1 METKTTV
8 NINSIRKV
16 YFRPKEEIGK
26 IEIVTQNKRFFF
38 FKTKKTKTFYFIND
52 VKYSSINE
60 IIYEHQKSYNGFNI
74 IPRFDQQNSILYY
87 PPVIIA
93 IYGSREY
100 EKKYYDNDKDALN
113 VYNKLIEKLGNN
125 IISF

>member
-26 IEIVTQNKRFFF
+26 IETVTQNKRFFF
-38 FKTKKTKTFYFIND
+38 FKTKKTQTFYFIND
-52 VKYSSINE
+52 VKYSSISE
-60 IIYEHQKSYNGFNI
+60 IIYEHQKSYKGFNI

-87 PPVIIA
+87 PSVIIA
-93 IYGSREY
+93 IYDSREY

>member
-16 YFRPKEEIGK
+16 YFRPKEEVGK
-26 IEIVTQNKRFFF
+26 IETVTQNKRFFF
-38 FKTKKTKTFYFIND
+38 FKTKKTKTFYLIND
-52 VKYSSINE
+52 VKYSSISE
-60 IIYEHQKSYNGFNI
+60 IIYEHQKSYKGFNI
-74 IPRFDQQNSILYY
+74 IPRFDQQNSVLYY
-87 PPVIIA
+87 PSVIIA
-93 IYGSREY
+93 IYDSREY
-100 EKKYYDNDKDALN
+100 EKKYYDNDKEALN